1 MGTERNG
8 RGDSVEGFRVLTLL
22 YSLDEL
28 PSEQRERLVELF
40 KRYRAIASLYFWSKR
55 LGLEE
60 GVELALNALL
70 LEEGLRRRIAALCLQ
85 RR

>member
-40 KRYRAIASLYFWSKR
+40 KRYRAIA
-55 LGLEE
+55 
-60 GVELALNALL
+60 
-70 LEEGLRRRIAALCLQ
+70 
-85 RR
+85 